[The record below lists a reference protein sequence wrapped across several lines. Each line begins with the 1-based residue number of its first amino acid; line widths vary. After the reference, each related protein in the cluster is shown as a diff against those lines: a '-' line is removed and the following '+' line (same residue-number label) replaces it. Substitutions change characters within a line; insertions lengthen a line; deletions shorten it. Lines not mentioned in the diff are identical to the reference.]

1 MGNLFVKAK
10 KSAPVKTTKAKDEKV
25 RLVVED
31 PTFFS
36 KVEKLEALNDQMK
49 AAKAKADM
57 ISDELRDVAK
67 TEWLNQY
74 ERTNKNPESVMICQS
89 QDDDTAQ
96 FMFIPMDKYITIT
109 ADRAEE
115 LQETFGEEIVEEETT
130 FSFDSA
136 MIEKYGEILSR
147 LIEESDEIKDADKEK
162 IIKAT
167 TKYSVAKGTIDKFST
182 YGDVVEVMEAVKPVV
197 SLKNVEIIKG

>member
-1 MGNLFVKAK
+1 MANLFAKAK
-10 KSAPVKTTKAKDEKV
+10 KSAPAKPTKGKEEKV

-109 ADRAEE
+109 AERAEE
-115 LQETFGEEIVEEETT
+115 LQETYGEEIVEEETT